1 MSRWDRRPAPC
12 LDFLSLWSLEVAYL
26 AGLEVVK
33 LDPDTEGDAG
43 EVGGRRVEEG
53 GAWGGHVPKLA
64 AGIGILTDI
73 RLRWYRYNYVSNR
86 HFFGPR
92 ICSNPTSGKWAHEGK
107 ILEGGG
113 RGGAGG
119 TTYHHHNHYHLC
131 QLWNNW
137 IAHHLFCNQWS
148 TKASVEFLVWLIC
161 LWSKVNN

>member
-12 LDFLSLWSLEVAYL
+12 LDFLSLWSLEVAHL

-33 LDPDTEGDAG
+33 LDPDTEGDVG
-43 EVGGRRVEEG
+43 EVGGGRVEEG
-53 GAWGGHVPKLA
+53 GAGGGLVPKLA

-73 RLRWYRYNYVSNR
+73 RLRWYRYNYVLMQ
-86 HFFGPR
+86 FFGPR
-92 ICSNPTSGKWAHEGK
+92 SCSNPTSGKWAHEGK

-119 TTYHHHNHYHLC
+119 TAYHHHQHHHQHHHHC

-137 IAHHLFCNQWS
+137 IGSPSPNTCFAISHELKSALIFLFS
-148 TKASVEFLVWLIC
+148 
-161 LWSKVNN
+161 

>member
-33 LDPDTEGDAG
+33 LDPDTEGDVG

-73 RLRWYRYNYVSNR
+73 RLRWHRYYISNM
-86 HFFGPR
+86 HFFCFSVLGVFPILPR
-92 ICSNPTSGKWAHEGK
+92 ENEHMK
-107 ILEGGG
+107 G
-113 RGGAGG
+113 RYWRGEEEEEQGEQH
-119 TTYHHHNHYHLC
+119 TTTTANSEIIEL
-131 QLWNNW
+131 L
-137 IAHHLFCNQWS
+137 
-148 TKASVEFLVWLIC
+148 TTLVLQSMI
-161 LWSKVNN
+161 N